1 MTEEKKPFTVSDR
14 RHFTAEGE
22 TRSPAPE
29 ETPAPPPP
37 PPAPNVEKAEMPE
50 RNAAPTVRTPEEG
63 AHPRPAGGL
72 GGAEHPPAER
82 ASEGLL
88 RDSPSES
95 RASASSLRS
104 DDTSERAGGLGGAEH
119 PPAERASE
127 GFTPERAEDAEAPP
141 MDFIGLLVSLATQA
155 GYLMSPEPGSGA
167 PPDLAGARSIIAL
180 LEILKQKTEGRRTP
194 DEDRVLD
201 GLLYELR
208 MAFVSRTRPEK
219 A

>member
-22 TRSPAPE
+22 ARQQIADEPSAPA
-29 ETPAPPPP
+29 
-37 PPAPNVEKAEMPE
+37 V
-50 RNAAPTVRTPEEG
+50 APTPT
-63 AHPRPAGGL
+63 PRPPEPEKPASGGL
-72 GGAEHPPAER
+72 GGAERPPAQ
-82 ASEGLL
+82 
-88 RDSPSES
+88 
-95 RASASSLRS
+95 
-104 DDTSERAGGLGGAEH
+104 
-119 PPAERASE
+119 RASE
-127 GFTPERAEDAEAPP
+127 GFIPERADDEPPP

-167 PPDLAGARSIIAL
+167 APDLAGARAVINL
-180 LEILKQKTEGRRTP
+180 LEILKDKTEGRRTP

-208 MAFVSRTRPEK
+208 MAFVARTRAEK

>member
-22 TRSPAPE
+22 KRSQAPE
-29 ETPAPPPP
+29 ETPTPAPATPPPP
-37 PPAPNVEKAEMPE
+37 TEKKGTEQRASDSLASE
-50 RNAAPTVRTPEEG
+50 RP
-63 AHPRPAGGL
+63 GGERERAR
-72 GGAEHPPAER
+72 GGAA
-82 ASEGLL
+82 G
-88 RDSPSES
+88 ES
-95 RASASSLRS
+95 GVPRV
-104 DDTSERAGGLGGAEH
+104 DEQNQ
-119 PPAERASE
+119 
-127 GFTPERAEDAEAPP
+127 EAPP

-167 PPDLAGARSIIAL
+167 PPDLAGARSIIGL

>member
-22 TRSPAPE
+22 ARRETVE
-29 ETPAPPPP
+29 EAAAPAPPPP
-37 PPAPNVEKAEMPE
+37 PRPPDPEKRAAPSRLHTPGEEAPPPMPE
-50 RNAAPTVRTPEEG
+50 GET
-63 AHPRPAGGL
+63 
-72 GGAEHPPAER
+72 
-82 ASEGLL
+82 
-88 RDSPSES
+88 
-95 RASASSLRS
+95 
-104 DDTSERAGGLGGAEH
+104 
-119 PPAERASE
+119 
-127 GFTPERAEDAEAPP
+127 PP

-167 PPDLAGARSIIAL
+167 APDLAGARAIIGL
-180 LEILKQKTEGRRTP
+180 LEVLKDKTEGRRTP

-208 MAFVSRTRPEK
+208 MAFVARNRPEK

>member
-22 TRSPAPE
+22 TRSQAPE
-29 ETPAPPPP
+29 ETPAPAPP
-37 PPAPNVEKAEMPE
+37 PPAPKIEKAEKPDE
-50 RNAAPTVRTPEEG
+50 HAALPPPPPDQPLPPPRPGEEG
-63 AHPRPAGGL
+63 
-72 GGAEHPPAER
+72 
-82 ASEGLL
+82 
-88 RDSPSES
+88 PS
-95 RASASSLRS
+95 
-104 DDTSERAGGLGGAEH
+104 G
-119 PPAERASE
+119 
-127 GFTPERAEDAEAPP
+127 EDAPP

-167 PPDLAGARSIIAL
+167 PPDLAGARSIVAL

>member
-22 TRSPAPE
+22 TRSQTPE
-29 ETPAPPPP
+29 ETPAPAPP
-37 PPAPNVEKAEMPE
+37 PPAPKIEKAEKPDE
-50 RNAAPTVRTPEEG
+50 YAALPPPPPDQPLPPPRPGEEG
-63 AHPRPAGGL
+63 
-72 GGAEHPPAER
+72 
-82 ASEGLL
+82 
-88 RDSPSES
+88 PS
-95 RASASSLRS
+95 
-104 DDTSERAGGLGGAEH
+104 G
-119 PPAERASE
+119 
-127 GFTPERAEDAEAPP
+127 EDAPP

>member
-22 TRSPAPE
+22 ARQQMPDEPAS
-29 ETPAPPPP
+29 
-37 PPAPNVEKAEMPE
+37 
-50 RNAAPTVRTPEEG
+50 TPEKK
-63 AHPRPAGGL
+63 ADAGGPSTEQRASDSFASERL
-72 GGAEHPPAER
+72 GGEH
-82 ASEGLL
+82 
-88 RDSPSES
+88 
-95 RASASSLRS
+95 
-104 DDTSERAGGLGGAEH
+104 
-119 PPAERASE
+119 
-127 GFTPERAEDAEAPP
+127 EAPP

-167 PPDLAGARSIIAL
+167 APDLAGARAVINL
-180 LEILKQKTEGRRTP
+180 LEILKDKTEGRRTP

-208 MAFVSRTRPEK
+208 MAFVARTRAEK

>member
-14 RHFTAEGE
+14 RHFTADGE
-22 TRSPAPE
+22 TRSEAPE
-29 ETPAPPPP
+29 ETPAPAPP
-37 PPAPNVEKAEMPE
+37 PPAPKIEKAEKPARE
-50 RNAAPTVRTPEEG
+50 AAPPSPSPAQPLPPPTPGEEG
-63 AHPRPAGGL
+63 
-72 GGAEHPPAER
+72 PP
-82 ASEGLL
+82 
-88 RDSPSES
+88 D
-95 RASASSLRS
+95 
-104 DDTSERAGGLGGAEH
+104 
-119 PPAERASE
+119 
-127 GFTPERAEDAEAPP
+127 APP

>member
-22 TRSPAPE
+22 TRSQAPE
-29 ETPAPPPP
+29 ETPAAPP
-37 PPAPNVEKAEMPE
+37 PPAPKVEKAPE
-50 RNAAPTVRTPEEG
+50 PEKNAAATLPTPAEG
-63 AHPRPAGGL
+63 APRRPTGGL
-72 GGAEHPPAER
+72 VGAEQPAAER
-82 ASEGLL
+82 ASEGLR

-104 DDTSERAGGLGGAEH
+104 DDT
-119 PPAERASE
+119 
-127 GFTPERAEDAEAPP
+127 PERADDDAPP

>member
-14 RHFTAEGE
+14 RHFTADGE
-22 TRSPAPE
+22 TRSQAPE
-29 ETPAPPPP
+29 ETPAPPPA
-37 PPAPNVEKAEMPE
+37 PAPKVEKAQEPE
-50 RNAAPTVRTPEEG
+50 KNAAPTLLTPAEG
-63 AHPRPAGGL
+63 APRRPTGGL
-72 GGAEHPPAER
+72 VGAEQPAAER
-82 ASEGLL
+82 ASE
-88 RDSPSES
+88 SFTP
-95 RASASSLRS
+95 
-104 DDTSERAGGLGGAEH
+104 ERAGGLGGAEH

-127 GFTPERAEDAEAPP
+127 GFTPERADDEAPP

>member
-14 RHFTAEGE
+14 RHFTADGE
-22 TRSPAPE
+22 TRSQAPE
-29 ETPAPPPP
+29 ETPAPPPA
-37 PPAPNVEKAEMPE
+37 PAPKVEKAQEPE
-50 RNAAPTVRTPEEG
+50 KNAAPTLLTPAEG
-63 AHPRPAGGL
+63 APRRPTGGL
-72 GGAEHPPAER
+72 VAAEQPAAER
-82 ASEGLL
+82 ASE
-88 RDSPSES
+88 S
-95 RASASSLRS
+95 
-104 DDTSERAGGLGGAEH
+104 
-119 PPAERASE
+119 
-127 GFTPERAEDAEAPP
+127 FTPERADDEAPP

>member
-22 TRSPAPE
+22 TRSQAPE
-29 ETPAPPPP
+29 ETPAPAPATPPP
-37 PPAPNVEKAEMPE
+37 TEKKGAEQRASDSLASE
-50 RNAAPTVRTPEEG
+50 RPGGERERARGGAAPDHVP
-63 AHPRPAGGL
+63 PRADEYPSDSLASERPGGERERAR
-72 GGAEHPPAER
+72 GGAVPGHVPPRVDER
-82 ASEGLL
+82 I
-88 RDSPSES
+88 
-95 RASASSLRS
+95 
-104 DDTSERAGGLGGAEH
+104 
-119 PPAERASE
+119 E
-127 GFTPERAEDAEAPP
+127 GFTPERADDDAPP

-167 PPDLAGARSIIAL
+167 PPDLAGARSIIGL